1 MYVAELKTRKYRGRK
16 PPAVTR
22 PEQVA
27 RLVRKSVSDPK
38 REHFF
43 VLLLTTRHVV
53 LGIETVSVGSLN
65 ASIVHPREVFRPA
78 INAAAAAIILAHN
91 HPSGDVAPSDDDME
105 ITNRLADAGKLLGI
119 DVLDHV
125 IVAGDS
131 AYLSFRE
138 RGLLDPSTI

>member
-1 MYVAELKTRKYRGRK
+1 MYVAELKTRKYRGRR
-16 PPAVTR
+16 PPAVTK

-27 RLVRKSVSDPK
+27 RLIRKAIGDPK

-43 VLLLTTRHVV
+43 AVLLTTRHAV
-53 LGIETVSVGSLN
+53 LGVETISVGSLN

-78 INAAAAAIILAHN
+78 ITAAAAAIILCHN
-91 HPSGDVAPSDDDME
+91 HPSGDVSPSDDDME
-105 ITNRLADAGKLLGI
+105 ITNRLADAGRLLGI
-119 DVLDHV
+119 EVLDHV

-138 RGLLDPSTI
+138 KGLLMSCPT

>member
-1 MYVAELKTRKYRGRK
+1 MYVAELKTRRYRGRT
-16 PPAVTR
+16 PPVVTR

-27 RLVRKSVSDPK
+27 RIIRKSVSDPK

-43 VLLLTTRHVV
+43 ALLLTTRHVV

-78 INAAAAAIILAHN
+78 ITAAAAAIILAHN

-105 ITNRLADAGKLLGI
+105 ITNRLVDAGKLLGI
-119 DVLDHV
+119 EVLDHV
-125 IVAGDS
+125 IVARD
-131 AYLSFRE
+131 AAFLSFRE
-138 RGLLDPSTI
+138 KGLLNPSTV

>member
-1 MYVAELKTRKYRGRK
+1 MYVAELKVRRYRGKRLPGITK
-16 PPAVTR
+16 

-27 RLVRKSVSDPK
+27 RLIRKSMADPT

-43 VLLLTTRHVV
+43 ALLLTTRHAVIGV
-53 LGIETVSVGSLN
+53 ETISVGSLN

-78 INAAAAAIILAHN
+78 ITAAAAAIILCHN
-91 HPSGDVAPSDDDME
+91 HPSGDVSPSDDDME

-119 DVLDHV
+119 EVLDHV
-125 IVAGDS
+125 IVAGDT

-138 RGLLDPSTI
+138 KGLLMSCPA